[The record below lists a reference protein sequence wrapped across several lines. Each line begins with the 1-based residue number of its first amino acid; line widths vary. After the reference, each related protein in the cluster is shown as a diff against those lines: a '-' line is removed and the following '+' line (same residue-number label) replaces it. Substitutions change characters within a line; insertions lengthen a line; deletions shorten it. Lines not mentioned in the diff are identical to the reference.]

1 MSRRRRVMRRSRGWA
16 LVALLVVAM
25 SSPALAD
32 RARYDSKKAGHPLKI
47 AYYVLYPVGFI
58 IDVVVL
64 RPANW
69 LGQREPF
76 RTVFGV
82 EAAPDYELVDP
93 GTGADAV
100 D

>member
-1 MSRRRRVMRRSRGWA
+1 MRRSRGWA

-25 SSPALAD
+25 SAPALAD
-32 RARYDSKKAGHPLKI
+32 RAGYDSEKAGHPVKI

-58 IDVVVL
+58 IDVLVL
-64 RPANW
+64 RPAHW

-82 EAAPDYELVDP
+82 EVAPDYELVDP